1 MVNYK
6 KVFLLTLSNLILLF
20 PELLFYN
27 FQKNQS

>member
-6 KVFLLTLSNLILLF
+6 KVFLLTLPNLILLF